1 MSDSTKTGPAF
12 LDMLARRHGFSNE
25 AAWEAYQALRAGK
38 GRQAQFS
45 HPELGG
51 MGQWAG
57 DGMVMIGDMFNG
69 ALKIRVDALLG
80 DLSARMRD
88 MPAEDQPEAA
98 LPERSGRSWWPEG
111 LGTPATSGAQ
121 NGQRY
126 AWFPEAR
133 RLAIET
139 AGTVTLYDTGEH
151 RIGGVSQSQSGSG
164 PGQLRFSSQH
174 GELRLSELPLAD
186 GTDGASALP
195 EPAAGHGTAGHGAA
209 LPGTPE
215 AAGTG
220 EPLSALERLGRL
232 YQQGLLTEEEFRDS
246 KASLLRRL

>member
-1 MSDSTKTGPAF
+1 MSDGPKSSPAF
-12 LDMLARRHGFSNE
+12 LDLLARRHGFSEE
-25 AAWEAYQALRAGK
+25 AAEEAYRALRAGK

-80 DLSARMRD
+80 DLAARMRD
-88 MPAEDQPEAA
+88 MPAEDRPGAA

-121 NGQRY
+121 DGQRY

-139 AGTVTLYDTGEH
+139 AGAVTLYDTGEH
-151 RIGGVSQSQSGSG
+151 RIGGVSQSQSGAG
-164 PGQLRFSSQH
+164 PGQIRFSSQH
-174 GELRLSELPLAD
+174 GELRLSELPLA
-186 GTDGASALP
+186 GGAGGASPRP
-195 EPAAGHGTAGHGAA
+195 EPAVGREAA
-209 LPGTPE
+209 TPSGTPE
-215 AAGTG
+215 TGTDA
-220 EPLSALERLGRL
+220 PLSALERLGRL

>member
-1 MSDSTKTGPAF
+1 MSDGTKTSPTF
-12 LDMLARRHGFSNE
+12 LDMLARRHGFSAG
-25 AAWEAYQALRAGK
+25 AAEEAYRALRSGK
-38 GRQAQFS
+38 GRQAQFN

-69 ALKIRVDALLG
+69 ALKIRVDALLS

-88 MPAEDQPEAA
+88 MPAEDRPEAV

-121 NGQRY
+121 DGQRY

-139 AGTVTLYDTGEH
+139 AGAVTLYDTGEH
-151 RIGGVSQSQSGSG
+151 RIGGVSQSQSGHG

-186 GTDGASALP
+186 EGAGGASPP
-195 EPAAGHGTAGHGAA
+195 EPAAGREAA
-209 LPGTPE
+209 PAGTPE
-215 AAGTG
+215 AGTG
-220 EPLSALERLGRL
+220 EPLSSLERLGRL
-232 YQQGLLTEEEFRDS
+232 YRQGLLTEEEFRDS